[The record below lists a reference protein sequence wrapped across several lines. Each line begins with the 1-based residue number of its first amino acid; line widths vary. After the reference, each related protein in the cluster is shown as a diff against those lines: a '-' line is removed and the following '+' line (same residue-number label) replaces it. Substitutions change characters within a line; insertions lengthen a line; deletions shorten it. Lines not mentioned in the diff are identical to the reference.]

1 MKEKRVSMMPA
12 KKIFALACLTLTP
25 LILASCSGIPGG
37 NNGAGGGTTPPTS
50 ATYTIGGTVTGLT
63 GTGLVLTNNGA
74 DSLTIN
80 PGTGTVS
87 FTFKTAM
94 AKNGAYAVAVATQ
107 PSSPSQTCTV
117 AGGTGTAT
125 ANVTSVAV
133 TCATA
138 TVTIGGTV
146 TGLSGTGLALQNNGG
161 DNLTVTGT
169 GTVQFTFQTPLTLG
183 GSYNVTTLTQPTNP
197 TQICSI
203 TNGSG
208 LATANVTNVS
218 ISCSSKFS
226 IAGTVNGLTGSGL
239 MLQNNGLDNLPVSG
253 TGTQQFTFPTLVP
266 GTYNVTVLT
275 QPSNPTQT
283 CQVTNGTGT
292 ATANVTNVT
301 ITCSTGFPIGGT
313 ISGLTGAGLVL
324 QDNGGDSLTVV
335 GTGSVKFTFPSLVT
349 GAYAVTVKTQP
360 SNPAQSCTVGSNG
373 TGTASAPVTNV
384 QISCGSVYTVGGT
397 VSGLLGSGLTLED
410 TIGTVLDQLPVTG
423 TGAVNFN
430 FAIPAPINSTY
441 TVSVIT
447 QPTNPAQN
455 CFVNNGT
462 GKITGTVNTVQ
473 VVCQQPAWTI
483 SGTQVGLVTLKY
495 DGTPL
500 TGAYTEL
507 INNGGD
513 NIFVSG
519 NNVGFHFPTGVTNN
533 GKYNV
538 NVFLQ
543 PTSQTQ
549 GCSTFYYLGVATA
562 NVDSVIVDCQ
572 HNDWA
577 WMFGP
582 DTAGTYGD
590 YGLSNLPPPPSPAA
604 DLNTP
609 GGRDFGVTWSQPG
622 IENRKWLFGGWGL
635 PTQGASPPLLPSFMG
650 DLWVFLPGAG
660 TGGGETGIWV
670 PADLPTT
677 KVVTPLGL
685 ITVTANTGPLQVTD
699 SDSRLNNTTTTYT
712 DLASG
717 DVITNYVPAVPGARW
732 GSVSW
737 TDIATGSF
745 YLFGGQGLAGLGHGG
760 LLNDLWKFVPDHY
773 DVSAPNYGGSST
785 YLGSWT
791 NLSGFATANVTGSYG
806 TQGTPSNS
814 NLPGGRWG
822 AAYCTDNNGT
832 VWMFGGQ
839 GYDSAGNV
847 GLLNDLWMYQGGQ
860 WTWVGPANS
869 STSQNNGVYGP
880 LGTPGTG
887 NYPGGRQTAVLWTD
901 NNGNLWLF
909 GGLGLDSVGTQ
920 NPGNAGALPDGSTPE
935 GALLNDL
942 WQYNIATQ
950 EWTWMSGGGATGLA
964 QQIGV
969 YGSQQVP
976 AAGFYPGSR
985 WGSSGWSDSN
995 GNLWFF
1001 GGWGYASS
1009 LAQSTGF
1016 LDDIWEYHTT
1026 GPNKGLWTWWKGSS
1040 NVNEAGQYPTYLPVQ
1055 YGIPFVNIQPG
1066 ARRGVA
1072 LWQQDFTDNVWMF
1085 GGQGYDSI
1093 GANGYMGE
1101 TWTYLPFPY

>member
-1 MKEKRVSMMPA
+1 MV
-12 KKIFALACLTLTP
+12 
-25 LILASCSGIPGG
+25 
-37 NNGAGGGTTPPTS
+37 
-50 ATYTIGGTVTGLT
+50 
-63 GTGLVLTNNGA
+63 
-74 DSLTIN
+74 
-80 PGTGTVS
+80 
-87 FTFKTAM
+87 
-94 AKNGAYAVAVATQ
+94 
-107 PSSPSQTCTV
+107 
-117 AGGTGTAT
+117 
-125 ANVTSVAV
+125 
-133 TCATA
+133 
-138 TVTIGGTV
+138 
-146 TGLSGTGLALQNNGG
+146 

-183 GSYNVTTLTQPTNP
+183 GAYNVTVLTQPTNP

-208 LATANVTNVS
+208 VATANVTNVS
-218 ISCSSKFS
+218 ITCSSKFS

-266 GTYNVTVLT
+266 GTYNVSVLT

-349 GAYAVTVKTQP
+349 GAYAVTVKTQRP
-360 SNPAQSCTVGSNG
+360 IPPKLHRRRKRHGNG
-373 TGTASAPVTNV
+373 RRPRHQCPDLLSVRLHCWRNCIRASR
-384 QISCGSVYTVGGT
+384 
-397 VSGLLGSGLTLED
+397 LGLTLED

-430 FAIPAPINSTY
+430 FAIPAPINSAY

-500 TGAYTEL
+500 TGGYTEL

-590 YGLSNLPPPPSPAA
+590 YGLSNLPPPPAPAA
-604 DLNTP
+604 DLNTLEEEISASL
-609 GGRDFGVTWSQPG
+609 GRDRDARKSQM
-622 IENRKWLFGGWGL
+622 
-635 PTQGASPPLLPSFMG
+635 A
-650 DLWVFLPGAG
+650 
-660 TGGGETGIWV
+660 IW
-670 PADLPTT
+670 
-677 KVVTPLGL
+677 
-685 ITVTANTGPLQVTD
+685 
-699 SDSRLNNTTTTYT
+699 R
-712 DLASG
+712 
-717 DVITNYVPAVPGARW
+717 
-732 GSVSW
+732 
-737 TDIATGSF
+737 
-745 YLFGGQGLAGLGHGG
+745 
-760 LLNDLWKFVPDHY
+760 
-773 DVSAPNYGGSST
+773 
-785 YLGSWT
+785 
-791 NLSGFATANVTGSYG
+791 
-806 TQGTPSNS
+806 
-814 NLPGGRWG
+814 
-822 AAYCTDNNGT
+822 
-832 VWMFGGQ
+832 
-839 GYDSAGNV
+839 
-847 GLLNDLWMYQGGQ
+847 
-860 WTWVGPANS
+860 VGPAYAGGEPAIAS
-869 STSQNNGVYGP
+869 LLYG
-880 LGTPGTG
+880 
-887 NYPGGRQTAVLWTD
+887 
-901 NNGNLWLF
+901 
-909 GGLGLDSVGTQ
+909 
-920 NPGNAGALPDGSTPE
+920 
-935 GALLNDL
+935 
-942 WQYNIATQ
+942 
-950 EWTWMSGGGATGLA
+950 
-964 QQIGV
+964 
-969 YGSQQVP
+969 
-976 AAGFYPGSR
+976 
-985 WGSSGWSDSN
+985 
-995 GNLWFF
+995 
-1001 GGWGYASS
+1001 
-1009 LAQSTGF
+1009 
-1016 LDDIWEYHTT
+1016 
-1026 GPNKGLWTWWKGSS
+1026 
-1040 NVNEAGQYPTYLPVQ
+1040 
-1055 YGIPFVNIQPG
+1055 
-1066 ARRGVA
+1066 
-1072 LWQQDFTDNVWMF
+1072 
-1085 GGQGYDSI
+1085 
-1093 GANGYMGE
+1093 
-1101 TWTYLPFPY
+1101 

>member
-1 MKEKRVSMMPA
+1 MMPA
-12 KKIFALACLTLTP
+12 KKLFALACLTLTAFV
-25 LILASCSGIPGG
+25 LASCSGVPGG
-37 NNGAGGGTTPPTS
+37 NSGGGGGGGTGSTF
-50 ATYTIGGTVTGLT
+50 TIGGTVTGLA
-63 GTGLVLTNNGA
+63 GTGLVLVNNGT
-74 DSLTIN
+74 DSLTIS
-80 PGTGTVS
+80 PGAGSSVS
-87 FTFKTAM
+87 FTFKTAV
-94 AKNGAYAVAVATQ
+94 ANGGAYAVTVGTQ

-117 AGGTGTAT
+117 AAGTGRAT

-146 TGLSGTGLALQNNGG
+146 TGLSGTGLVLVDNNG
-161 DNLTVTGT
+161 DALTVAGT
-169 GTVQFTFQTPLTLG
+169 GTVPFTFQTPLSLG
-183 GSYNVTTLTQPTNP
+183 AQYNVTIQTQPSNP
-197 TQICSI
+197 TQSCSV

-218 ISCSSKFS
+218 ISCTSKFS
-226 IAGTVNGLTGSGL
+226 IAGTVSGLTGTGL
-239 MLQNNGLDNLPVSG
+239 ILQNNGLDNLPV
-253 TGTQQFTFPTLVP
+253 TGTSFAFPTLVP
-266 GTYNVTVLT
+266 GTYNVTVYQ

-283 CQVTNGTGT
+283 CQVGNGAGT

-301 ITCSTGFPIGGT
+301 VTCSSGFSIGGT
-313 ISGLTGAGLVL
+313 VSGLTGAGLVL
-324 QDNGGDSLTVV
+324 QDNAGDDLTVV
-335 GTGSVKFTFPSLVT
+335 GTGSVKFTFASLVT

-360 SNPAQSCTVGSNG
+360 SNPAQNCTVNANG
-373 TGTASAPVTNV
+373 AGTAAASVTNV
-384 QISCGSVYTVGGT
+384 QISCGSVYTIGGT
-397 VSGLLGSGLTLED
+397 VSGLLGGGLTLED
-410 TIGTVLDQLPVTG
+410 TMGTVLDQLAVTG
-423 TGAVNFN
+423 TGAVPFT

-462 GKITGTVNTVQ
+462 GKVTGTINTVQ

-483 SGTQVGLVTLKY
+483 SGTQVGLVTLAY

-500 TGAYTEL
+500 NGGFTEL

-513 NIFVSG
+513 NTVVTG

-533 GKYNV
+533 GQYNV

-549 GCSTFYYLGVATA
+549 GCSVFFYLGVATA

-590 YGLSNLPPPPSPAA
+590 YGTAVLPPPPAPAA
-604 DLNTP
+604 DNNTP
-609 GGRDFGVTWSQPG
+609 GGRDFASTWSRSNQ
-622 IENRKWLFGGWGL
+622 KWLFGGWGL
-635 PTQGASPPLLPSFMG
+635 PVQGSTPPFLPNTLG

-677 KVVTPLGL
+677 KVLTPQGVT
-685 ITVTANTGPLQVTD
+685 TVTASTVPLQVPGT
-699 SDSRLNNTTTTYT
+699 DSRLTNSTTTYT
-712 DLASG
+712 DLTTG
-717 DVITNYVPAVPGARW
+717 NIITNYVPAVPGSRW

-737 TDIATGSF
+737 TDSATGDF
-745 YLFGGQGLAGLGHGG
+745 YLFGGQGLSGGHGG
-760 LLNDLWKFVPDHY
+760 LLNDLWKFVPGYY
-773 DVSAPNYGGSST
+773 DVSSPNYGGSYT
-785 YLGSWT
+785 FLGSWT
-791 NLSGFATANVTGSYG
+791 NVSGYGAANVAGVYSG
-806 TQGTPSNS
+806 TAV
-814 NLPGGRWG
+814 PGGRWG
-822 AAYCTDNNGT
+822 AAYTTDNAGT
-832 VWMFGGQ
+832 LWMFGGQ
-839 GYDSAGNV
+839 GYDSNGKI
-847 GLLNDLWMYQGGQ
+847 GLLNDLWKYSGGV
-860 WTWVGPANS
+860 WTYIPAPSNSNVG
-869 STSQNNGVYGP
+869 QNNGVYGT
-880 LGTPGTG
+880 LGVTGTG
-887 NYPGGRQTAVLWTD
+887 NYPGGRQTAVLWAD

-920 NPGNAGALPDGSTPE
+920 NPGDIGNLPEGSTPQ

-942 WQYNIATQ
+942 WEYNIVTQ
-950 EWTWMSGGGATGLA
+950 SWTWMSGGGATGLA
-964 QQIGV
+964 EQIGV

-1016 LDDIWEYHTT
+1016 LDDVWEYHTT

-1040 NVNEAGQYPTYLPVQ
+1040 NVNEAGQYAKYLPVQ
-1055 YGIPFVNIQPG
+1055 YGVPFVNIQPG

-1072 LWQQDFTDNVWMF
+1072 LWPQDSTDNVWMF
-1085 GGQGYDSI
+1085 GGQAFDSI

>member
-1 MKEKRVSMMPA
+1 MMPA
-12 KKIFALACLTLTP
+12 KKIFALTCLTLTA
-25 LILASCSGIPGG
+25 LVLSSCSGIPGG
-37 NNGAGGGTTPPTS
+37 NNGGGGGGTG
-50 ATYTIGGTVTGLT
+50 ATTFTIGGSVTGLT
-63 GTGLVLTNNGA
+63 GTGLVLSDNDT
-74 DSLTIN
+74 DQLTIT
-80 PGTGTVS
+80 PGTGSVP
-87 FTFKTAM
+87 FTFKTAV
-94 AKNGAYAVAVATQ
+94 ASGAAYAVTVTTQ

-117 AGGTGTAT
+117 AGGTGRAT

-133 TCATA
+133 TCTTA

-146 TGLSGTGLALQNNGG
+146 TGLSGTGLALLDNGG
-161 DNLTVTGT
+161 DALTISGT
-169 GTVQFTFQTPLTLG
+169 GTVPFTFKTALTLG
-183 GSYNVTTLTQPTNP
+183 GLYNVTIQTQPSNP
-197 TQICSI
+197 TQTCSI

-208 LATANVTNVS
+208 TATANVTNVN
-218 ISCSSKFS
+218 ISCTSKFS
-226 IAGTVNGLTGSGL
+226 IAGTVSGLSGSGL
-239 MLQNNGLDNLPVSG
+239 VLQNNGLDNLSVTG
-253 TGTQQFTFPTLVP
+253 TGTQQFTFATLVP
-266 GTYNVTVLT
+266 GAYSVTVLT

-283 CQVTNGTGT
+283 CQVSNGSGT

-301 ITCSTGFPIGGT
+301 IACSSGFPIGGT
-313 ISGLTGAGLVL
+313 VSGLNGAGLVL
-324 QDNGGDSLTVV
+324 QDNGGDNLTVL

-360 SNPAQSCTVGSNG
+360 TNPAQNCSVGANG
-373 TGTASAPVTNV
+373 TGTAAAPVTNV
-384 QISCGSVYTVGGT
+384 QISCGSVYTIGGT
-397 VSGLLGSGLTLED
+397 VSGLLGTGLTLED
-410 TIGTVLDQLPVTG
+410 TLGTVLDQLPVTG
-423 TGAVNFN
+423 TGAVPFT

-462 GKITGTVNTVQ
+462 GTVTGTVNTVQ

-483 SGTQVGLVTLKY
+483 SGTQVGLVSLKY

-500 TGAYTEL
+500 AGGFTEL

-533 GKYNV
+533 GQYNV

-543 PTSQTQ
+543 PASQTQ
-549 GCSTFYYLGVATA
+549 PCTAFYYLGVATA
-562 NVDSVIVDCQ
+562 NVDSVIIDCQ

-582 DTAGTYGD
+582 HTAGTYGD
-590 YGLSNLPPPPSPAA
+590 YGFLELPPPAAPAPNT
-604 DLNTP
+604 NTP
-609 GGRDFGVTWSQPG
+609 GGRDFAVTWSTPSSDL
-622 IENRKWLFGGWGL
+622 KWMFGGWGL
-635 PTQGASPPLLPSFMG
+635 PVTGANPPYLPYFMG

-660 TGGGETGIWV
+660 SGGEAGIWV

-677 KVVTPLGL
+677 TTLTPAGL
-685 ITVTANTGPLQVTD
+685 ILVAANINPLENPGSFSV
-699 SDSRLNNTTTTYT
+699 LNNSTSTYT
-712 DLASG
+712 DKASG
-717 DVITNYVPAVPGARW
+717 NVITNYYPGGPGARW

-737 TDIATGSF
+737 TDTTGSF
-745 YLFGGQGLAGLGHGG
+745 YLFGGQGHAAPGYSG
-760 LLNDLWKFVPDHY
+760 LLNDMWKFVPSQY
-773 DVSAPNYGGSST
+773 DGSGPNYSGSDT
-785 YLGSWT
+785 YLGTWT
-791 NLSGFATANVTGSYG
+791 NLSGYATANVAGLYT
-806 TQGTPSNS
+806 GTPF
-814 NLPGGRWG
+814 PGSRWG
-822 AAYCTDNNGT
+822 AAYCTDASGT
-832 VWMFGGQ
+832 LWMFGGQ
-839 GYDSAGNV
+839 GYDSNGAI
-847 GLLNDLWMYQGGQ
+847 GLLNDLWKYSGGV
-860 WTWVGPANS
+860 WTYVPAPSNSNVG
-869 STSQNNGVYGP
+869 QNNGVYGT
-880 LGTPGTG
+880 LGTTGTG
-887 NYPGGRQTAVLWTD
+887 NYPGGRQTAVLWAD

-920 NPGNAGALPDGSTPE
+920 NPGNAGTLPDGSTPE

-942 WQYNIATQ
+942 WQYDIATQ
-950 EWTWMSGGGATGLA
+950 QWTWMSGGGATGLA
-964 QQIGV
+964 EQIGV

-985 WGSSGWSDSN
+985 WGASGWSDSN

-1026 GPNKGLWTWWKGSS
+1026 GINKGLWTWWKGSS
-1040 NVNEAGQYPTYLPVQ
+1040 NVNEAGNYPTYLPVQ
-1055 YGIPFVNIQPG
+1055 YGVPFVNNQPG

-1072 LWQQDFTDNVWMF
+1072 LWQQDSQQDVWMF